1 MDLELFVS
9 SLRSMV
15 AMLLHLG
22 MQALFY
28 AVKPLQTLQIRLN
41 TPIQD
46 WVNRSKVWLRVEG

>member
-1 MDLELFVS
+1 
-9 SLRSMV
+9 MV

-28 AVKPLQTLQIRLN
+28 NVVKPLQTLQIRLN